1 MIPKNK
7 YWSISFLVEWK
18 VLTTWLRL
26 GGWNSEKFGQKSF
39 GFTIDIKDTSST
51 MVQHALVSLACFL
64 YGQLKHHLACDAKT
78 DYLADT
84 GAIATPHW
92 KLHYSNWSNSI
103 MKLASV
109 AWQYMLSLQS
119 YWSPRLMEWV
129 WKSPFISRSTR
140 GHHLQ
145 TCQHSLN

>member
-1 MIPKNK
+1 MVDFLFGWVK
-7 YWSISFLVEWK
+7 SFDN
-18 VLTTWLRL
+18 LTEV
-26 GGWNSEKFGQKSF
+26 GWMKFWEIWSEKLWVHHRHQRHFINNGTTCTGKPC
-39 GFTIDIKDTSST
+39 
-51 MVQHALVSLACFL
+51 MFL